1 MNIIF
6 MGTPDF
12 AVPVLE
18 KLYRAHDVSAVFTAP
33 SSKAGRSQKLKH
45 TPVHE
50 CAVDLGIPL
59 YHPTSLK
66 TDEVASV
73 IKHLNPEVIVVAA
86 YGLFI
91 PSNILEYPRLGC
103 WNIHPSLLPKLRGA
117 STVVTSILNRDA
129 TTVVS
134 VIRLDAN
141 MDSGPILSQRSYQ
154 VDFTETAHSL
164 SMDLFNLGGS
174 ILIET
179 LQTVEERG
187 SVLLVEQTHSDAT
200 YTTKQSKQDGLINW
214 SSTSLEIEAQIR
226 AFTPWPGSYTH
237 WNTKTLKILE
247 AASSSDTSNA
257 LGPIGSVITDPDRN
271 MKIVTSSGLLQ
282 VNILQLEGKKSMTT
296 TQFLLGYP
304 QIIGSQ
310 LS

>member
-1 MNIIF
+1 M
-6 MGTPDF
+6 
-12 AVPVLE
+12 
-18 KLYRAHDVSAVFTAP
+18 
-33 SSKAGRSQKLKH
+33 
-45 TPVHE
+45 
-50 CAVDLGIPL
+50 
-59 YHPTSLK
+59 
-66 TDEVASV
+66 
-73 IKHLNPEVIVVAA
+73 
-86 YGLFI
+86 
-91 PSNILEYPRLGC
+91 
-103 WNIHPSLLPKLRGA
+103 
-117 STVVTSILNRDA
+117 
-129 TTVVS
+129 
-134 VIRLDAN
+134 
-141 MDSGPILSQRSYQ
+141 
-154 VDFTETAHSL
+154 
-164 SMDLFNLGGS
+164 
-174 ILIET
+174 
-179 LQTVEERG
+179 
-187 SVLLVEQTHSDAT
+187 
-200 YTTKQSKQDGLINW
+200 INW